1 MLIDPTARRRVGRST
16 LEVPMLGL
24 GTVFLADPDALHTE
38 SAADAVLDAA
48 WNAGVRYFD
57 TAPWYGNT
65 LAEHRLGRALWRRPR
80 DSFVVTTKIGRVYR
94 RPANPAGF
102 DFPRWKGGLH
112 FEFRFDYGSDAV
124 QRSYEDSLQR
134 LGLNTLDALAIH
146 DLDLR
151 FHQDESRV
159 THFLDQLDAGG
170 GFRALEDLKRTG
182 EIKAI
187 GAGINHTGMIP
198 RFLERFEMDY
208 FLVAMPYTLLD
219 QQALDAELALCASRG
234 VSVVI
239 GAPFASGIL
248 ATGAVPGARY
258 RYVTAEPDILLRVRR
273 IEAVCARHDVPLAA
287 AALQFPLF
295 HPVVAATIPG
305 ADAPAQIEANVAHLG
320 RAIPQAFWVEL
331 KAAGLL
337 RADAPTE
344 ESNVR

>member
-1 MLIDPTARRRVGRST
+1 M
-16 LEVPMLGL
+16 
-24 GTVFLADPDALHTE
+24 GTVFLADPETLHTE
-38 SAADAVLDAA
+38 AQADAVLEAA

-102 DFPRWKGGLH
+102 DFPRWKGGLP
-112 FEFRFDYGSDAV
+112 FELRFDYGRDAV

-151 FHQDESRV
+151 FHRDEDRV
-159 THFLDQLDAGG
+159 THHLDQLDNGG
-170 GFRALEDLKRTG
+170 GFRALEELKRTG
-182 EIKAI
+182 EIRAI

-198 RFLERFEMDY
+198 RFLERFEVDY

-219 QQALDAELALCASRG
+219 QDALDTELALCASRG
-234 VSVVI
+234 ASVVI

-258 RYVTAEPDILLRVRR
+258 RYAAAAPDILERVRS
-273 IEAVCARHDVPLAA
+273 IEAVCTRHEVPLPA

-295 HPVVAATIPG
+295 HPVVSATIPG
-305 ADAPAQIEANVAHLG
+305 ADAPGQIEANVAHL
-320 RAIPQAFWVEL
+320 RRTIPQAFWMDL
-331 KAAGLL
+331 KASGLL
-337 RADAPTE
+337 RSDAPTGG
-344 ESNVR
+344 

>member
-1 MLIDPTARRRVGRST
+1 MPIDPAAKRNVGRST
-16 LEVPMLGL
+16 LEVPTLGL

-38 SAADAVLDAA
+38 AEADAVMDAA

-80 DSFVVTTKIGRVYR
+80 ESFVVTTKIGRTFR
-94 RPANPAGF
+94 RPKDAAGF
-102 DFPRWKGGLH
+102 DFPRWKGGLK
-112 FEFRFDYGSDAV
+112 FELRFDYGRDAV

-134 LGLNTLDALAIH
+134 LGLNTVDALAIH

-151 FHQDESRV
+151 FHQTEEKV
-159 THFLDQLDAGG
+159 KHYLEQLDTGG
-170 GFRALEDLKRTG
+170 GFRALEDLKRAG

-198 RFLERFEMDY
+198 QFLERFEMDY

-219 QQALDAELALCASRG
+219 QQALDGELALCAARG

-258 RYVTAEPDILLRVRR
+258 RYVAAEPDIVEKVKR
-273 IEAVCARHDVPLAA
+273 IEAVCVRHAVPLAA

-305 ADAPAQIEANVAHLG
+305 ADVPAQIEANVAHMK
-320 RAIPQAFWVEL
+320 RAIPPAFWAEL
-331 KAAGLL
+331 KSEGLL
-337 RADAPTE
+337 RADAPTGD
-344 ESNVR
+344 

>member
-1 MLIDPTARRRVGRST
+1 MLIDPTAKRRVGRSA

-38 SAADAVLDAA
+38 DEADAVLEAA
-48 WNAGVRYFD
+48 WKAGVRYFD

-80 DSFVVTTKIGRVYR
+80 DTFVVASKIGRVYR
-94 RPANPAGF
+94 RPDKPAGF
-102 DFPRWKGGLH
+102 HFPRWKGGLP
-112 FEFRFDYGSDAV
+112 FEFRFDYGRDAV

-151 FHQDESRV
+151 FHKDDTRV
-159 THFLDQLDAGG
+159 THYLDQLDGGG
-170 GFRALEDLKRTG
+170 GFRALEDLKRAG

-219 QQALDAELALCASRG
+219 QDALDTELAQCASRG

-258 RYVTAEPDILLRVRR
+258 RYVPAEPHVIERVRR
-273 IEAVCARHDVPLAA
+273 IEAVCARHEVPLAA

-305 ADAPAQIEANVAHLG
+305 ADAPAQIEENAAHMR
-320 RAIPQAFWVEL
+320 RAIPPAYWTEL
-331 KAAGLL
+331 KTEGLL
-337 RADAPTE
+337 RADAPTGA
-344 ESNVR
+344 

>member
-1 MLIDPTARRRVGRST
+1 MLIDPTARRRVGRSS
-16 LEVPMLGL
+16 LEVPVLGL

-38 SAADAVLDAA
+38 READAVLEAA

-80 DSFVVTTKIGRVYR
+80 SSFVVTTKIGRVYR
-94 RPANPAGF
+94 RPGNPAGF

-112 FEFRFDYGSDAV
+112 FELRFDYGREAV
-124 QRSYEDSLQR
+124 LRSYEDSLQR
-134 LGLNTLDALAIH
+134 LGLNTVDALAIH

-151 FHQDESRV
+151 FHQEEGRV
-159 THFLDQLDAGG
+159 ALYLEQLDSGG
-170 GFRALEDLKRTG
+170 GFRVLEDLKRSG

-198 RFLERFEMDY
+198 RFLDRFDLDY

-219 QQALDAELALCASRG
+219 QDALDTELALCSSRG
-234 VSVVI
+234 ASVVI

-248 ATGAVPGARY
+248 ATGAIPGARY
-258 RYVTAEPDILLRVRR
+258 RYVPAQPDVIERVRR
-273 IEAVCARHDVPLAA
+273 IEAVCVRHAVPLAA

-305 ADAPAQIEANVAHLG
+305 ADVPAQIVANVTHL
-320 RAIPQAFWVEL
+320 RRDIPQAFWAEL
-331 KAAGLL
+331 KATGLL
-337 RADAPTE
+337 RVDAPTGD
-344 ESNVR
+344 

>member
-1 MLIDPTARRRVGRST
+1 MPIDPAAKRNVGRST
-16 LEVPMLGL
+16 LEVPTLGL

-38 SAADAVLDAA
+38 AEADAVMDAA

-80 DSFVVTTKIGRVYR
+80 ESFVVTTKIGRTFR
-94 RPANPAGF
+94 RPKDAAGF
-102 DFPRWKGGLH
+102 DFPRWKGGLK
-112 FEFRFDYGSDAV
+112 FELRFDYGRDAV

-134 LGLNTLDALAIH
+134 LGLNTVDALAIH

-151 FHQDESRV
+151 FHQTEEKV
-159 THFLDQLDAGG
+159 KHYLEQLDTGG
-170 GFRALEDLKRTG
+170 GFRALEDLKRAG

-198 RFLERFEMDY
+198 QFLERFEMDY

-219 QQALDAELALCASRG
+219 QQALDGELALCAARG

-258 RYVTAEPDILLRVRR
+258 RYVAAEPDIVEKVKR
-273 IEAVCARHDVPLAA
+273 IEAVCVRHAVPLAA

-305 ADAPAQIEANVAHLG
+305 ADVPAQIEANVAHMK
-320 RAIPQAFWVEL
+320 RAIPPAFWAEL
-331 KAAGLL
+331 KSEGLL
-337 RADAPTE
+337 RADAPTAD
-344 ESNVR
+344 

>member
-1 MLIDPTARRRVGRST
+1 MPIDPTAKRNVGRST
-16 LEVPMLGL
+16 LKVPTLGL

-38 SAADAVLDAA
+38 AEADAVMEAA

-80 DSFVVTTKIGRVYR
+80 ESFVLTTKIGRTYR
-94 RPANPAGF
+94 RPKDAAGF
-102 DFPRWKGGLH
+102 DFPRWKGGLK
-112 FEFRFDYGSDAV
+112 FELRFDYGRDAV

-134 LGLNTLDALAIH
+134 LGLNTVDALAIH

-151 FHQDESRV
+151 FHQTEEKV
-159 THFLDQLDAGG
+159 KHYLDQLDGGG
-170 GFRALEDLKRTG
+170 GFRVLEDLKRAG

-198 RFLERFEMDY
+198 QFLERFAMDY

-219 QQALDAELALCASRG
+219 QQALDGELALCAARG

-248 ATGAVPGARY
+248 ATGAVRGARY
-258 RYVTAEPDILLRVRR
+258 RYVTAEPDIVDKVKR
-273 IEAVCARHDVPLAA
+273 IEAVCARHAVPLAA

-305 ADAPAQIEANVAHLG
+305 ADAPAQIEANVAHLQ
-320 RAIPQAFWVEL
+320 RAIPPAFWAEL
-331 KAAGLL
+331 KGAGLL
-337 RADAPTE
+337 RADAPTGD
-344 ESNVR
+344 

>member
-1 MLIDPTARRRVGRST
+1 MPIDPTARRRVGRST
-16 LEVPMLGL
+16 LEVPALGL
-24 GTVFLADPDALHTE
+24 GTVFLADPDTLHTE
-38 SAADAVLDAA
+38 READAVLEAA
-48 WNAGVRYFD
+48 WNAGLRYFD

-80 DSFVVTTKIGRVYR
+80 EQFIVTTKIGRTYR
-94 RPANPAGF
+94 RPKDAAGF
-102 DFPRWKGGLH
+102 DFPRWKGGLK
-112 FEFRFDYGSDAV
+112 FELTFDYRRDAV

-134 LGLNTLDALAIH
+134 LGLNTVDALAIH

-151 FHQDESRV
+151 FHQTGEKVR
-159 THFLDQLDAGG
+159 HFLDQLDAGG
-170 GFRALEDLKRTG
+170 GFRALEDLKRSG

-219 QQALDAELALCASRG
+219 QQALDEDLALCAARG

-258 RYVTAEPDILLRVRR
+258 RYAPAEPEILDRVRR
-273 IEAVCARHDVPLAA
+273 IEAVCARHAVPLAA

-295 HPVVAATIPG
+295 HPVVAASIPG
-305 ADAPAQIEANVAHLG
+305 ADAPAQVEANVAHLK
-320 RAIPQAFWVEL
+320 RSIPRAFWDEL
-331 KAAGLL
+331 KGEGLL
-337 RADAPTE
+337 RAEAPAGD
-344 ESNVR
+344 

>member
-1 MLIDPTARRRVGRST
+1 MPIDPNAKRRVGRSA
-16 LEVPMLGL
+16 LEVPTLGL
-24 GTVFLADPDALHTE
+24 GTVFLADPDVLHTE
-38 SAADAVLDAA
+38 AEADAVMDAA
-48 WNAGVRYFD
+48 WKAGVRYFD

-80 DSFVVTTKIGRVYR
+80 ESFVVTTKIGRTYR
-94 RPANPAGF
+94 RPQDPTGF
-102 DFPRWKGGLH
+102 DFPRWKGGLK
-112 FEFRFDYGSDAV
+112 FELRFDYGRDAV

-134 LGLNTLDALAIH
+134 LGLNTVDALAIH

-151 FHQDESRV
+151 FHQTEDTVQHYLE
-159 THFLDQLDAGG
+159 QLDTGD
-170 GFRALEDLKRTG
+170 GFRALEDLKRAG

-198 RFLERFEMDY
+198 QFLERFAMDY

-219 QQALDAELALCASRG
+219 QQALDGELAQCAARG

-258 RYVTAEPDILLRVRR
+258 RYVAAEPDIIEKVRR
-273 IEAVCARHDVPLAA
+273 IEVVCARHKVPLAA

-305 ADAPAQIEANVAHLG
+305 ADAPAQIEANVAHMK
-320 RAIPQAFWVEL
+320 RAIPPAFWAEL
-331 KAAGLL
+331 KSAGLL
-337 RADAPTE
+337 RADAPTGD
-344 ESNVR
+344 